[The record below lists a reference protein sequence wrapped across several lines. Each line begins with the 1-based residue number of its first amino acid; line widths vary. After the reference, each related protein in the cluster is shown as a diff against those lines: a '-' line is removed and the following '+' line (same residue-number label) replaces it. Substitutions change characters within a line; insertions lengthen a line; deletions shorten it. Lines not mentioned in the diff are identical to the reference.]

1 MRSFID
7 CKTEKE
13 KQEQELRDAILQHM
27 YYQLIDTRS
36 EVAYIKKTV
45 KRIERKLNYVGATQE
60 EREFLNADGTVN
72 YESIIDKC
80 NRVIDLFEDKYRED
94 IDYDKE

>member
-13 KQEQELRDAILQHM
+13 KQELRDSMLQHM
-27 YYQLIDTRS
+27 YYQLIATRS

-45 KRIERKLNYVGATQE
+45 KQIERKLNYVGATQE

-72 YESIIDKC
+72 YGNIIDNC
-80 NRVIDLFEDKYRED
+80 NRVIDLFEDKYKED